1 LGIATAVIVELK
13 PDVIVGRVY
22 DSHISHEKVKIQQSS
37 TSQNCSNAIL
47 LFHENARMPSLSFS
61 KENNFFISKI

>member
-1 LGIATAVIVELK
+1 LGIATSVIVELK

-37 TSQNCSNAIL
+37 TSQKLQEC
-47 LFHENARMPSLSFS
+47 
-61 KENNFFISKI
+61 NFVIS